1 MTMSVKQKQT
11 HRHVVAKGEGSREKV
26 EGRIRSWGLAVNGE
40 WINSNVLLY
49 STRKYT
55 QYSVINHNGEE
66 YEKDIYIYICITK
79 SLCYLVYFSHSV
91 MFHSLQP
98 PGLQHA
104 RLPCPSPAPGV
115 AQTHVH

>member
-1 MTMSVKQKQT
+1 MTMSMKQKQKQT

-66 YEKDIYIYICITK
+66 YEKDIYIY
-79 SLCYLVYFSHSV
+79 V
-91 MFHSLQP
+91 
-98 PGLQHA
+98 
-104 RLPCPSPAPGV
+104 
-115 AQTHVH
+115 